1 MIRTSVVSGLAH
13 NTRFKS
19 RRSSGRSK
27 NRFHFLQRMALS
39 FGVREPNGENDDQ
52 EDGSKDDVVLPSNR
66 IQSDWVNEGIEEYS
80 TVGTDRG

>member
-1 MIRTSVVSGLAH
+1 
-13 NTRFKS
+13 
-19 RRSSGRSK
+19 
-27 NRFHFLQRMALS
+27 MALS